1 MRPWMRYCSVPA
13 LMLALALAPAFA
25 EDPAPAKAAPEKS
38 EKEARSKDERT
49 KEEHAKDERAI
60 ESRKLLEEVLMAR
73 LTRELALDEEQTVLM
88 VRHLAEF
95 RDKMAAMRRERMVLA
110 RGLRQAVR
118 EGKDEKAI
126 GKVLEEVV
134 VHEEKMAVAR
144 REIVDFEG
152 FELTTWQKAK
162 LYLFIVDFE
171 SDMRQLLKKAQE
183 RRQGRGAKV
192 GTREPESVSVDKD
205 AEEPAPQEGDVG
217 SSESLTS
224 PTE

>member
-1 MRPWMRYCSVPA
+1 MRPWIRFCGMLT
-13 LMLALALAPAFA
+13 LMLALTLAPAFA
-25 EDPAPAKAAPEKS
+25 DESAPDKAAPEKS
-38 EKEARSKDERT
+38 EKEERP

-95 RDKMAAMRRERMVLA
+95 RDKMAALRRERSVLA
-110 RGLRQAVR
+110 RNLRQAVR

-134 VHEEKMAVAR
+134 LHEEKMAVAR
-144 REIVDFEG
+144 REIVDFDG

-183 RRQGRGAKV
+183 RRQGRGAKNEP
-192 GTREPESVSVDKD
+192 REAADGPETKP
-205 AEEPAPQEGDVG
+205 AEQAEPVKPP
-217 SSESLTS
+217 SE
-224 PTE
+224 

>member
-1 MRPWMRYCSVPA
+1 MRHLICYSGVLS
-13 LMLALALAPAFA
+13 LMLALAPVFA
-25 EDPAPAKAAPEKS
+25 EDPAPADDGPEKG
-38 EKEARSKDERT
+38 A
-49 KEEHAKDERAI
+49 KEERVKEERAI

-95 RDKMAAMRRERMVLA
+95 RDKMASMRRERMVLA
-110 RGLRQAVR
+110 RNLRQAVR

-126 GKVLEEVV
+126 AKVLEVVV

-171 SDMRQLLKKAQE
+171 SDMRRLLKQAQE

-192 GTREPESVSVDKD
+192 APRREASDSEEQRVED
-205 AEEPAPQEGDVG
+205 AAPFQTGEAGP
-217 SSESLTS
+217 SESEKS
-224 PTE
+224 PSE

>member
-1 MRPWMRYCSVPA
+1 MRTWIHCCGV
-13 LMLALALAPAFA
+13 LFLILALAPVFA
-25 EDPAPAKAAPEKS
+25 EDPAPAKDRPEKG
-38 EKEARSKDERT
+38 A
-49 KEEHAKDERAI
+49 KEERVKEERAKDERAM

-134 VHEEKMAVAR
+134 AHEEKMAVAR
-144 REIVDFEG
+144 REIVEFEG

-171 SDMRQLLKKAQE
+171 SDMRHLLKQAQE
-183 RRQGRGAKV
+183 RRQGRGAKP
-192 GTREPESVSVDKD
+192 GPRDSESVSEEKG
-205 AEEPAPQEGDVG
+205 AEPSAPQTGEVEQPEAVK
-217 SSESLTS
+217 SPSE
-224 PTE
+224 

>member
-1 MRPWMRYCSVPA
+1 MRQLIRYSGVLS
-13 LMLALALAPAFA
+13 LMLALAPIFA
-25 EDPAPAKAAPEKS
+25 EDPAPAKDGLEKGV
-38 EKEARSKDERT
+38 
-49 KEEHAKDERAI
+49 KEERVKEERAI

-95 RDKMAAMRRERMVLA
+95 RDKMASMRRERMVLA
-110 RGLRQAVR
+110 RNLRQAVR

-134 VHEEKMAVAR
+134 VNEEKMAVAR

-183 RRQGRGAKV
+183 RRQGRGAKAAPRGEAGDSEDQRV
-192 GTREPESVSVDKD
+192 EGT
-205 AEEPAPQEGDVG
+205 APPQAGEAGQ
-217 SSESLTS
+217 SESEKS
-224 PTE
+224 PSE

>member
-1 MRPWMRYCSVPA
+1 MRTWMHGCGV
-13 LMLALALAPAFA
+13 LFLILALAPVFA
-25 EDPAPAKAAPEKS
+25 EDPAPKNEGAEKGAKEGREKQ
-38 EKEARSKDERT
+38 ERMKDEGAT
-49 KEEHAKDERAI
+49 

-95 RDKMAAMRRERMVLA
+95 RDKMAAMRRDRMVLA
-110 RGLRQAVR
+110 RSLRQAVR

-183 RRQGRGAKV
+183 RRLGRGAKA
-192 GTREPESVSVDKD
+192 GSREPEGAPKATETPETAPEVGASGP
-205 AEEPAPQEGDVG
+205 AEAATAP
-217 SSESLTS
+217 SE
-224 PTE
+224 

>member
-1 MRPWMRYCSVPA
+1 MTMPTWIRRCGVFA
-13 LMLALALAPAFA
+13 LIVALGPAFA
-25 EDPAPAKAAPEKS
+25 EVSAPAKDEVEKR
-38 EKEARSKDERT
+38 A
-49 KEEHAKDERAI
+49 KEEVPKEERAKDERAL

-134 VHEEKMAVAR
+134 AHEEKMAVAR

-183 RRQGRGAKV
+183 RRQGRGAK
-192 GTREPESVSVDKD
+192 
-205 AEEPAPQEGDVG
+205 
-217 SSESLTS
+217 SESQEAAEVPDNKPS
-224 PTE
+224 EQVEAAKPPSE